1 MTSAWEHFST
11 AFSSWKE
18 RDSRYLL
25 SLLIQTF
32 AELDLI
38 LYKMKDDNNPV
49 SVEYKEGIREQQLP
63 LLVRIRQLAG
73 DKTRPMIKK
82 AVLQTR
88 KARLPK
94 KENHKPRAVEE
105 TPSPVTASS
114 SAIENSSTSIPDFPS
129 VHGQDQVEEP
139 LLMGLTNRQ
148 IVHELALDKDFRL
161 QPREKSPVEVAVE
174 TQAKRAFYDVMREGI
189 EKGDMATWI
198 PQMAHSIREVYQ
210 PSSFQ
215 IYEIKD

>member
-25 SLLIQTF
+25 SILIQTF

-73 DKTRPMIKK
+73 DKTRSMIKK

-105 TPSPVTASS
+105 TPVPVAASP
-114 SAIENSSTSIPDFPS
+114 SAIDSDSTPIPDFPG
-129 VHGQDQVEEP
+129 VHSQDQAEEP

-161 QPREKSPVEVAVE
+161 QPREKSPIEVVVE
-174 TQAKRAFYDVMREGI
+174 TQAKRAFYDIMRKGI
-189 EKGDMATWI
+189 EEGDMAIWI
-198 PQMAHSIREVYQ
+198 PQMAQSIREVCQ
-210 PSSFQ
+210 LCSF
-215 IYEIKD
+215 